1 MMLGNWKK
9 KLGKLFS
16 DHEAEEQQKTGQHLR
31 NPNIETKM
39 TYQYPKEKPFRF
51 PVIPDQQSP
60 QGKRRPDDAQR
71 PAYTRR
77 KRDVTRM
84 NAINRNE
91 AAEVRAG
98 KIYKKDPD
106 KPFTPTEVPSPI
118 YGYQPRR
125 KNKEMENVPAYK
137 RKRDKNNALQKDIM
151 FSSEETEHIPR
162 TGAETKISEK
172 ENNKEKENVIKEY
185 GKEATVQTVSE
196 EDADINQSRTD
207 IRHTGETSAER
218 SDQINEQN
226 NREKPIQEKR
236 EHRRKHSEKI
246 RQNSSRSKTPIKGTE
261 KKNGTY
267 RKYSQKKKINQ
278 KQPANVPFNVMMTP
292 ADKKRQTEREKQ
304 HNIAVSENKS
314 TDFIPFHLL
323 DDKEATSNEDHRW
336 IRQQRELLEQT
347 LKHFNVKARV
357 VNAVQGPTVTRFE
370 VQPELG
376 VKVSK
381 VKNLSDDLKLNM
393 AAKDIRI
400 EAPIP
405 GKRTIGIEI
414 PNKNAQ
420 KVGLQG
426 IFETEAFKNSQSPL
440 TIALGLNIEGTPL
453 ITNIQKMPHGLIAGA
468 TGSGKSVCINTILI
482 SLLYKANHED
492 VKFLLID
499 PKMVELAPYNGI
511 PHLVSPVITDVKA
524 ATQALKWAVREMEE
538 RYEKFVEEGVRD
550 IERYNQKVIGQG
562 RQDEKIPFIVIVIDE
577 LADLMMA
584 APQDVEDAISRI
596 AQKARACG
604 IHLLLATQRPSVD
617 VITGL
622 IKANIP
628 TRIAFSVSSQVD
640 SRTIL
645 DTAGAEKL
653 LGKGDMLFIENGTGK
668 SIRLQGPFVS
678 DEEIERVT
686 GFARTIAE
694 PDYLFEQETLLKEI
708 STEET
713 EDELLDDAI
722 EFVLNQQSA
731 STSLLQRH
739 YKIGYN
745 RAARLI
751 DTMERKGIISG
762 QNGSKPREVLMTH
775 AQLGENGKEML

>member
-1 MMLGNWKK
+1 MWGKWKK
-9 KLGKLFS
+9 KLGKLFFEDES
-16 DHEAEEQQKTGQHLR
+16 DEQQEIRQENR
-31 NPNIETKM
+31 NPNIEAKI

-51 PVIPDQQSP
+51 PVIPDQQAQQPKHKSNADNP
-60 QGKRRPDDAQR
+60 AYKRRNTEPSR
-71 PAYTRR
+71 GHPKTTRKTEHKPSR
-77 KRDVTRM
+77 
-84 NAINRNE
+84 
-91 AAEVRAG
+91 
-98 KIYKKDPD
+98 KIYKKDSD
-106 KPFTPTEVPSPI
+106 EPFKLTEVPSPI
-118 YGYQPRR
+118 YGYQPRV
-125 KNKEMENVPAYK
+125 KNKEIENVPAYK
-137 RKRDKNNALQKDIM
+137 RKKEKVSELETAENI
-151 FSSEETEHIPR
+151 FSSEETEGINQTAAGMITGENDRNQEKESSQQKQEIFVNKSEVQPVLAEDPGIEKR
-162 TGAETKISEK
+162 TGDDGQHPK
-172 ENNKEKENVIKEY
+172 EALAAKPDTTNEEQRS
-185 GKEATVQTVSE
+185 EATVQE
-196 EDADINQSRTD
+196 NEKFHQKNIQTD
-207 IRHTGETSAER
+207 RQTR
-218 SDQINEQN
+218 S
-226 NREKPIQEKR
+226 REKSGNR
-236 EHRRKHSEKI
+236 D
-246 RQNSSRSKTPIKGTE
+246 SKE
-261 KKNGTY
+261 SNDTY
-267 RKYSQKKKINQ
+267 RKYSRKKLRNQ
-278 KQPANVPFNVMMTP
+278 QQAGNVPFNVMMTP
-292 ADKKRQTEREKQ
+292 ADKKRQLEREKQ
-304 HNIAVSENKS
+304 HKSTVTENKV
-314 TDFIPFHLL
+314 TDRIPFHLL
-323 DDKEATSNEDHRW
+323 DDKEESSNGDHRW

-414 PNKNAQ
+414 PNKKSQ

-426 IFETEAFKNSQSPL
+426 LFETDAFKNSDSPL

-468 TGSGKSVCINTILI
+468 TGSGKSVCINTILV
-482 SLLYKANHED
+482 SLLYKANYED

-499 PKMVELAPYNGI
+499 PKMVELAPYNGV

-550 IERYNQKVIGQG
+550 IERFNQKVTGQG
-562 RQDEKIPFIVIVIDE
+562 RNHEKMPFIVIVIDE
-577 LADLMMA
+577 LADLMMV
-584 APQDVEDAISRI
+584 APQDVEEAISRI

-645 DTAGAEKL
+645 DTSGAEKL

-678 DEEIERVT
+678 DDEIERVT
-686 GFARTIAE
+686 GYARTLAE
-694 PDYLFEQETLLKEI
+694 PEYLFEQETLLKEV

-713 EDELLDDAI
+713 EDELLQDAI
-722 EFVLNQQSA
+722 EFVLNQQGA

-751 DTMERKGIISG
+751 DTLENKGIISG
-762 QNGSKPREVLMTH
+762 QNGSKPREVLVTK
-775 AQLGENGKEML
+775 AQLEEEY

>member
-1 MMLGNWKK
+1 MMWGNWKE
-9 KLGKLFS
+9 KLGRIFS
-16 DHEAEEQQKTGQHLR
+16 DHASDEQQEKDTEFR
-31 NPNIETKM
+31 NPNVKAKM

-51 PVIPDQQSP
+51 PVIPDQHTHHKPAQKQS
-60 QGKRRPDDAQR
+60 KER
-71 PAYTRR
+71 PAYERR
-77 KRDVTRM
+77 KSDVKHIQPIRTRKTETAST
-84 NAINRNE
+84 N
-91 AAEVRAG
+91 
-98 KIYKKDPD
+98 KIYKRDPD
-106 KPFTPTEVPSPI
+106 TPFKPTKVPSPI
-118 YGYQPRR
+118 YGYQPRENR
-125 KNKEMENVPAYK
+125 NEIANVPAYK
-137 RKRDKNNALQKDIM
+137 RKRKNTNEPLEENEHIDTETTEGMLQTAAGLTFEEKK
-151 FSSEETEHIPR
+151 ETENSHQEQKTSNIILTEPG
-162 TGAETKISEK
+162 TKETAVEAPLPNQAVDVKDRSDAQNNEK
-172 ENNKEKENVIKEY
+172 EFPSAPERKSVKTQY
-185 GKEATVQTVSE
+185 QE
-196 EDADINQSRTD
+196 E
-207 IRHTGETSAER
+207 H
-218 SDQINEQN
+218 
-226 NREKPIQEKR
+226 
-236 EHRRKHSEKI
+236 
-246 RQNSSRSKTPIKGTE
+246 NSSRGRLKKPERKSRQNQGKGN
-261 KKNGTY
+261 KDTY
-267 RKYSQKKKINQ
+267 RKFSRRKKRDQANQ
-278 KQPANVPFNVMMTP
+278 VPFNVMMTP
-292 ADKKRQTEREKQ
+292 ADKKKQLERKRRMKD
-304 HNIAVSENKS
+304 SFPENKRS
-314 TDFIPFHLL
+314 RKIPLHLL
-323 DDKEATSNEDHRW
+323 DDKVAVTNEDHRW
-336 IRQQRELLEQT
+336 IRQQRETLEET
-347 LKHFNVKARV
+347 LKHFNVGARV
-357 VNAVQGPTVTRFE
+357 VNAVQGPSVTRFE

-381 VKNLSDDLKLNM
+381 VKNLSDDIKLNM

-414 PNKNAQ
+414 PNRKAQ

-426 IFETEAFKNSQSPL
+426 ILETEEFKNSSSLL
-440 TIALGLNIEGTPL
+440 TIALGLNIEGSPL
-453 ITNIQKMPHGLIAGA
+453 ITNIPKMPHGLIAGA

-550 IERYNQKVIGQG
+550 IERFNQKVAGQG
-562 RQDEKIPFIVIVIDE
+562 RQDEKMPFIVIVIDE
-577 LADLMMA
+577 LADLMMV

-645 DTAGAEKL
+645 DTSGAEKL

-678 DEEIERVT
+678 DEEIERIT
-686 GFARTIAE
+686 GYARTLAE
-694 PDYLFEQETLLKEI
+694 PDYLFEQEALLKEV
-708 STEET
+708 SVEET
-713 EDELLDDAI
+713 EDELLQDAI
-722 EFVLNQQSA
+722 DFVLNQQSA

-751 DTMERKGIISG
+751 DTLEEKGIISG
-762 QNGSKPREVLMTH
+762 QNGSKPREVLVTE
-775 AQLGENGKEML
+775 AQVED